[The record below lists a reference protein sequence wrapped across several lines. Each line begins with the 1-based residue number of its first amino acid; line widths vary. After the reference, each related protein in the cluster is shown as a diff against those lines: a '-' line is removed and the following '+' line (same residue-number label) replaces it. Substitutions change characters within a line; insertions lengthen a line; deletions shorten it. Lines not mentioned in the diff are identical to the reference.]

1 MPLKQVIKVFGIK
14 SCFEHMFSVFS
25 FCALLASLRTADLFV
40 RRLTVGNLINMKLGS
55 LAL

>member
-1 MPLKQVIKVFGIK
+1 
-14 SCFEHMFSVFS
+14 MFSVFS

-40 RRLTVGNLINMKLGS
+40 RRLTVGNLINMKLGN